1 MRKRPLSKGMKRINN
16 LYSSII
22 SIDNLTLASNNAKKG
37 KLHQRSVQ
45 EFLKNPNHNIEQ
57 LHLLLKS
64 NTFHTSEYSTF
75 VIHEPKERV
84 ISRLPFYPDRIVHHA
99 ILNILEPIF
108 VKHFVIDTYSCI
120 KKRGIHLA
128 LNNLRKALK
137 NTTETTYCLK
147 LDITKFYP
155 SINHQILKQ
164 QLQRK
169 FKDAQLL
176 NLLFEIIDSAPG
188 VPIGNYLSQYFA
200 NFYLSP
206 FDRWLKQDKR
216 VKYYFRYADDIV
228 ILSNDKA
235 YLHSLLSEIKNFLD
249 VKLKLHVKENYQ
261 VFPVAARGIDF
272 VGYKTFHTHTLIRK
286 RIKKA
291 FARKLKTHPNNLSI
305 ASYKGWC
312 KHANTKN
319 LLKKLLPNE
328 KV

>member
-1 MRKRPLSKGMKRINN
+1 MKRINN

-22 SIDNLTLASNNAKKG
+22 SIDNLTVASSNAKKG

-57 LHLLLKS
+57 LHLVLKS
-64 NTFHTSEYSTF
+64 NTFNTSEYSTF

-137 NTTETTYCLK
+137 NTTQTTYCLK

-155 SINHQILKQ
+155 SIDHDILKD
-164 QLQRK
+164 QLKRK
-169 FKDAQLL
+169 FKDKQLL
-176 NLLFEIIDSAPG
+176 SLLFEIIDSATG

-206 FDRWLKQDKR
+206 FDRWIKQDKR
-216 VKYYFRYADDIV
+216 VKHYFRYADDIV
-228 ILSNDKA
+228 ILSNDKT
-235 YLHSLLSEIKNFLD
+235 YLHALLSEIKNFLD
-249 VKLKLHVKENYQ
+249 VKLNLHVKKNYQ
-261 VFPVAARGIDF
+261 IFPVAARGIDF

-286 RIKKA
+286 RIKKS
-291 FARKLKTHPNNLSI
+291 FARKLKQKANKLSI
-305 ASYKGWC
+305 ASYQGWC

-328 KV
+328 KI